1 MIQVIHRAFDILEYI
16 AKAEREVPLSEIAD
30 HLGLNHATCA
40 NILKTMVTRRYVEQ
54 SGPKKGYRLGAMT
67 FFISGNPAY
76 RKDLV
81 EAGRDELDKMTA
93 DLNENSLLA
102 VLRDDKRLCL
112 YTALGKHDLQVKT
125 SPEKHAYNTATG
137 RLLLAYL
144 SDSERETFVKR
155 FGLPKPEHLWDEA
168 ATHGGFVEVL
178 RKIRQEGYATQRTQ
192 AYIVGL
198 AVPIFRDGKVVAGL
212 GLFLPEMRYGGRETA
227 LQMRMKT
234 AAAVISQ
241 NLTPKS

>member
-1 MIQVIHRAFDILEYI
+1 MIQVIHRAFDMLEYI
-16 AKAEREVPLSEIAD
+16 AKTEREVPLSEIAD

-76 RKDLV
+76 RKDVV
-81 EAGRDELDKMTA
+81 EAGRDELDKMTV

-102 VLRDDKRLCL
+102 VLQDDQRLCL
-112 YTALGKHDLQVKT
+112 YTALAKHDLQVNT

-144 SDSERETFVKR
+144 SDGEREAFVKR
-155 FGLPKPEHLWDEA
+155 FGLPKSEHLWTDA
-168 ATHGGFVEVL
+168 ATHGGFAEAL
-178 RKIRQEGYATQRTQ
+178 RKIRQEGLATQRTS

-198 AVPIFRDGKVVAGL
+198 AVPLFRDGKAVASL
-212 GLFLPEMRYGGRETA
+212 GLFLPEMRYAGRETA
-227 LQMRMKT
+227 IQTRMKQ
-234 AAAVISQ
+234 AAVVISQ
-241 NLTPKS
+241 NLTRK